1 MIYFLLITLPVLI
14 GCFSFIHQGKLFFGS
29 NQKLFLILFL
39 ILCTLIMGFRN
50 EYVGI
55 DTWHY
60 SILYSDVASA
70 SLHEICQGWTFNDLE
85 IGYCLFMKACSVF
98 SGNYYF
104 FQIIYSCVFSI
115 LSYYFLKENCK
126 NYFLVYPIYLECY
139 LMAFNIQRQMLAVL
153 IAANAW
159 TFIKKQNYIKAF
171 LTILVAVTIHTT
183 AAIFF
188 VAILSVIVRKHP
200 EIIRIIPI
208 LIIIVTVNYKYVI
221 EFLQSHVGMY
231 GNYYN
236 NSKAIMTAGISKI
249 MWAVIIIISTLSIYF
264 IKHIDVKNDIKIN
277 GIYKRNVFDNDYAV
291 NGMMIAVFSM
301 IYISCNIVGLS
312 FNYVERIGLYF
323 MPFILPMLE
332 NFSSYFENVFVKRF
346 YCISLWIC
354 YYIYFLLGVQSP
366 QYDYSFFFWS

>member
-50 EYVGI
+50 ESVGV

-60 SILYSDVASA
+60 SILYSDVANA
-70 SLHEICQGWTFNDLE
+70 SLHEICQGWTFNNLE
-85 IGYCLFMKACSVF
+85 IGYCLFMKVCSVL

-126 NYFLVYPIYLECY
+126 NYFLIYPIYLECY

-171 LTILVAVTIHTT
+171 LTIMVAVTIHTT
-183 AAIFF
+183 AAIFL
-188 VAILSVIVRKHP
+188 VAILSVIIRKHP
-200 EIIRIIPI
+200 DIIRIIPVF
-208 LIIIVTVNYKYVI
+208 IIVVIINYKYI
-221 EFLQSHVGMY
+221 IGFLQRHFRMY
-231 GNYYN
+231 GNYYK
-236 NSKAIMTAGISKI
+236 NSKVIMTANGSEL
-249 MWAVIIIISTLSIYF
+249 MWVIIIMIAILSIYF
-264 IKHIDVKNDIKIN
+264 IKHIDIKNDIRIN
-277 GIYKRNVFDNDYAV
+277 DIYRKEVIDNSYIV
-291 NGMMIAVFSM
+291 NNMMISIFSM
-301 IYISCNIVGLS
+301 IYISCNVVGLS

-332 NFSSYFENVFVKRF
+332 TFSSHLTSVFVKRF
-346 YCISLWIC
+346 YCIALWVC
-354 YYIYFLLGVQSP
+354 YYIYFLLGTQSP

>member
-1 MIYFLLITLPVLI
+1 
-14 GCFSFIHQGKLFFGS
+14 
-29 NQKLFLILFL
+29 
-39 ILCTLIMGFRN
+39 
-50 EYVGI
+50 
-55 DTWHY
+55 
-60 SILYSDVASA
+60 
-70 SLHEICQGWTFNDLE
+70 
-85 IGYCLFMKACSVF
+85 MKACSVF

-104 FQIIYSCVFSI
+104 FQIVYSCVFSI

-171 LTILVAVTIHTT
+171 LTIVVAVTIHTT

-221 EFLQSHVGMY
+221 EFFQSHVGMY

-277 GIYKRNVFDNDYAV
+277 GIYKRNIFDNDYAV
-291 NGMMIAVFSM
+291 NGMIIAIFSM

-312 FNYVERIGLYF
+312 FNYVERVGLYF

-332 NFSSYFENVFVKRF
+332 NFSSYFKNVFIKRF